1 VRVRSGLVD
10 FSAGRVRLVIA
21 AAALVALFVVAAVSI
36 DRASADRGLE
46 VYRGPAIST
55 PDSNRCDW
63 LDPTVCLQPWPN
75 DYFTKTDKR
84 TVTKKR
90 LNLNRLSM
98 PSNDGV
104 GPGNPFTTAGTHVDP
119 TEYNRSDGF
128 SPGQAIVVHV
138 DGMDNPAAF
147 DQSGIVPLSDIGDYS
162 RAAQPV
168 VLINAKTGK
177 RHPIFAELDVHAEN
191 DSDRQL
197 IIRPT
202 VNLAEGTRYV
212 VALRN
217 MKDAAGATIP
227 ASDAFRV
234 YRDKLKTSNKTVEA
248 RRSKMESIF
257 TVLKKAKIDR
267 SSLYLAWDFT
277 VASSKSLAGR
287 VLSMRNDAF
296 KRLGDTKLADKQVQG
311 RSPAFR
317 VDSVTNFSEGQNANL
332 LRRIDGTLLDVP
344 CYLGTNGCAPGA
356 KFKYSSAS
364 ALTPTFNKNF
374 KVDVPFVCT
383 IPRYVA
389 TGGTL
394 HTVKPSLY
402 GHGLLG
408 STNEMATGGTGS
420 NIGLMAN
427 DHGYMFCAT
436 NWAGFSDDDTG
447 VVLAALF
454 DFSNFSK
461 SVDRMQQGFINMLML
476 GRAMIHPQG
485 FSTSEAFQIN
495 PADTSDATPANTQPV
510 IDTQRL
516 FYDGNSQGGIMGGA
530 LTAIAPDFDRAV
542 LGVPGMNYSTLLQR
556 SVDFDDYAVTLYAS
570 YPDLQTR
577 PLLMSLLQVI
587 WDRGEANGYAHHMTT
602 KPYAN
607 TPQHQVLLHPAY
619 GDHQVATL
627 TAETEAR
634 TIGAKVR
641 TPALASGRYWG
652 DSSLPGLGTFNT
664 YPYSGSALVY
674 WDGGPSAFSGTL
686 GSGADTAPLANEPPR
701 PELGFGGDPHS
712 YPRKTAA
719 AREQKAA
726 FLSVNGKV
734 INVCGALPCFT
745 NGWDGTLP

>member
-1 VRVRSGLVD
+1 MRMRSGWGSLSV
-10 FSAGRVRLVIA
+10 GRVWIA
-21 AAALVALFVVAAVSI
+21 VVAAGLLGLLALAVISI
-36 DRASADRGLE
+36 DRASAQRGVE
-46 VYRGPAIST
+46 VYRGPAIAT
-55 PDSNRCDW
+55 PNSNRCDW
-63 LDPTVCLQPWPN
+63 LDPSVCLQPWPN
-75 DYFTKTDKR
+75 DFFTKKDKR
-84 TVTKKR
+84 TATKKR
-90 LNLNRLSM
+90 LNLNKLSM
-98 PSNDGV
+98 PANDGV
-104 GPGNPFTTAGTHVDP
+104 EPGNPFTSPGTHIDP

-128 SPGQAIVVHV
+128 SPGQAMLVHV
-138 DGMDNPAAF
+138 PGMDNQDAF
-147 DQSGIVPLSDIGDYS
+147 DQTGIVPLSNIADYS
-162 RAAQPV
+162 RASQPV
-168 VLINAKTGK
+168 VVINAKTGK
-177 RHPIFAELDVHAEN
+177 RQPIFAELDVHAVN

-202 VNLAEGTRYV
+202 VNLAEGARYV

-217 MKDAAGATIP
+217 MKDSSGAIIP

-234 YRDKLKTSNKTVEA
+234 YRDRLRTTNKTVEA

-257 TVLKKAKIDR
+257 SVLKRAKIDR
-267 SSLYLAWDFT
+267 GSLYLAWDFT

-296 KRLGDTKLADKQVQG
+296 KRLGDTKLADMQVQG
-311 RSPAFR
+311 RSPSFR
-317 VDSVTNFSEGQNANL
+317 VDSVTNFTEGQNANL
-332 LRRIDGTLLDVP
+332 LRRINGTLLDVP
-344 CYLGTNGCAPGA
+344 CYLDTNGCAPGSQ
-356 KFKYSSAS
+356 FKYSSAR
-364 ALTPTFNKNF
+364 ALTPTFNRNYKT
-374 KVDVPFVCT
+374 DVPFVCK

-389 TGGTL
+389 AGGTL
-394 HTVKPSLY
+394 HTLKPSLY

-408 STNEMATGGTGS
+408 STDEMASGGTGQ

-436 NWAGFSDDDTG
+436 NWAGFSDDDLG
-447 VVLAALF
+447 VVLSALF

-485 FSTSEAFQIN
+485 FSTDEAFQIN
-495 PADTSDATPANTQPV
+495 PADVSDATPANTQPV
-510 IDTQRL
+510 IETQRL

-530 LTAIAPDFDRAV
+530 LTAIAPDFDRAT

-556 SVDFDDYAVTLYAS
+556 SVDFDDYAVTLYDS

-577 PLLMSLLQVI
+577 PLLMSMLQVI
-587 WDRGEANGYAHHMTT
+587 WDRSEADGYAHHMTT

-607 TPQHQVLLHPAY
+607 TPKHEVLLHPAY
-619 GDHQVATL
+619 GDHQVSTL

-634 TIGAKVR
+634 TIGAKMR
-641 TPALASGRYWG
+641 TPALVDGRYWG
-652 DSSLPGLGTFNT
+652 SSVAPGLGTISS

-674 WDGGPSAFSGTL
+674 WDGGPTGYTGTIGGGSA
-686 GSGADTAPLANEPPR
+686 TAPLANEPPR
-701 PELGFGGDPHS
+701 PELGFGADPHS

-726 FLSVNGKV
+726 FLSINGKV
-734 INVCGALPCFT
+734 INVCGSLPCFS